1 MHTLPYSPPATIYY
15 LFSLIFIIST
25 QLTLYPNYI
34 SGNTPNVALFI
45 FALLNL
51 VPLQYVLSNTTFY
64 KLELLKLVLS
74 KIAHDKS
81 AFDMLILFN
90 FIPENDGQ
98 YKLIAVMAVAEL
110 FYID

>member
-1 MHTLPYSPPATIYY
+1 

-64 KLELLKLVLS
+64 KLALFKLVFY

-81 AFDMLILFN
+81 ALGILILFK
-90 FIPENDGQ
+90 FIPENDGW
-98 YKLIAVMAVAEL
+98 YILVIVIAAAEL
-110 FYID
+110 F